1 MKWEIGVRERV
12 KKDGL
17 RGVEMERGIDGEAED
32 EREKTGGGVWTPMEY
47 EG

>member
-17 RGVEMERGIDGEAED
+17 RGVEMERGIDGE
-32 EREKTGGGVWTPMEY
+32 GGYHGDKW
-47 EG
+47 